1 MENRRSRNHSLDG
14 FEGKPPINGYAMPL
28 NASQNCT
35 NDQRDEINMNKEAVF
50 VKID

>member
-1 MENRRSRNHSLDG
+1 MSLAG
-14 FEGKPPINGYAMPL
+14 FGEMTVFIDIEPAINGYAMPL